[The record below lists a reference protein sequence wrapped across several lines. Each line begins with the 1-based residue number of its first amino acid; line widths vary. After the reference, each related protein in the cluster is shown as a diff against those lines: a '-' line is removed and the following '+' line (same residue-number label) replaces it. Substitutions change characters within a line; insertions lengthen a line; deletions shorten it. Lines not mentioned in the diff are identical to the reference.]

1 MILNV
6 GLEYI
11 ITIYIYYCTCIRNP
25 YTNKCSLYIC
35 LTWRWAGIAVA
46 ERISSEALR
55 AGTDRSMIY
64 NNTLCASTTWSR
76 AWILTFFPY
85 ACPVALTFRVNT
97 ALRSAI
103 WWNSHIVR
111 QAGARRSTSN
121 VSALRV
127 WSTWRWHTWVYR
139 LWRWSLNNS
148 CSKRKVN
155 KIPWHNNPSSLT
167 VQSPRLLFSD

>member
-1 MILNV
+1 MLLWN
-6 GLEYI
+6 I
-11 ITIYIYYCTCIRNP
+11 IVIYIYYCTCIRNT
-25 YTNKCSLYIC
+25 YTNKCSMYIC
-35 LTWRWAGIAVA
+35 LTWRWAGKAVA

-64 NNTLCASTTWSR
+64 NNTLCTSTTWSG
-76 AWILTFFPY
+76 AWILTLLPY

-97 ALRSAI
+97 ALRTAI
-103 WWNSHIVR
+103 RWNTHIVY

-127 WSTWRWHTWVYR
+127 WSARWWYTWVYR

-148 CSKRKVN
+148 CSNRKAN
-155 KIPWHNNPSSLT
+155 KIPWHKNPWSLT
-167 VQSPRLLFSD
+167 VQSP